1 VFNKKRN
8 DERDRPEASYN
19 EASPEPNEP
28 IIQAEP
34 DMQASDPDPAQYAN
48 GNGGAAKPSVNNLKP
63 SIISEGFTFEGTITS
78 DGVLNIAGTV
88 RGKITA
94 KSVLIDS
101 SGQVDGELNSE
112 QLVIKGQLKGDV
124 NCDDLNVGPLARV
137 DGNISYKYIHI
148 QRGGRVAGR
157 FIKG

>member
-1 VFNKKRN
+1 MSIFSKNQNPAV
-8 DERDRPEASYN
+8 N
-19 EASPEPNEP
+19 ESNTNEQSEGVQEP
-28 IIQAEP
+28 I
-34 DMQASDPDPAQYAN
+34 AN
-48 GNGGAAKPSVNNLKP
+48 EQDETLNTSNPEQVTQIESTTRQNVLTKP

-137 DGNISYKYIHI
+137 DGNINYKYIHI
-148 QRGGRVAGR
+148 QRGGRIAGR

>member
-1 VFNKKRN
+1 MSIFSKNSPPDNGEDKIANEQADGNSETVSASTEQSEPYEQVVRN
-8 DERDRPEASYN
+8 ELVSRPGIA
-19 EASPEPNEP
+19 
-28 IIQAEP
+28 
-34 DMQASDPDPAQYAN
+34 
-48 GNGGAAKPSVNNLKP
+48 KP

-94 KSVLIDS
+94 KSVLIDA

-112 QLVIKGQLKGDV
+112 QLVIKGQLKGEV

-137 DGNISYKYIHI
+137 DGSISYKYIHI
-148 QRGGRVAGR
+148 QRGGKVSGK
-157 FIKG
+157 FIKS

>member
-1 VFNKKRN
+1 MSIFSKNQPAVSNETTTN
-8 DERDRPEASYN
+8 ESEDITQESTQQVQESAPVDYVPEVVTRV
-19 EASPEPNEP
+19 E
-28 IIQAEP
+28 
-34 DMQASDPDPAQYAN
+34 
-48 GNGGAAKPSVNNLKP
+48 SVARSSALVKP
-63 SIISEGFTFEGTITS
+63 SIISEGFIFEGTITS

-101 SGQVDGELNSE
+101 GGQVDGELNSE

-148 QRGGRVAGR
+148 QRGGKVAGK
-157 FIKG
+157 FIKN

>member
-1 VFNKKRN
+1 MSIFSKNQNPAVNESN
-8 DERDRPEASYN
+8 DNEQPESVEELIAVEQS
-19 EASPEPNEP
+19 EALS
-28 IIQAEP
+28 
-34 DMQASDPDPAQYAN
+34 N
-48 GNGGAAKPSVNNLKP
+48 GNSEQVTRLESTTRQNVLSKP

-101 SGQVDGELNSE
+101 SGHVDGELNSE

>member
-1 VFNKKRN
+1 MSIFSKNQN
-8 DERDRPEASYN
+8 
-19 EASPEPNEP
+19 
-28 IIQAEP
+28 
-34 DMQASDPDPAQYAN
+34 
-48 GNGGAAKPSVNNLKP
+48 PSVNESNADEQSESVEELIAVEQGETLSTSNPEQVTRLESTPRQNVLSKP

>member
-1 VFNKKRN
+1 MSIFSKNTPATEN
-8 DERDRPEASYN
+8 ESTSNEEAA
-19 EASPEPNEP
+19 EEHIASEEL
-28 IIQAEP
+28 
-34 DMQASDPDPAQYAN
+34 ASSS
-48 GNGGAAKPSVNNLKP
+48 SVSEQVTRLDSSARSSVLTKP

-124 NCDDLNVGPLARV
+124 NCDDLNVGPLAHV

-148 QRGGRVAGR
+148 QRGGKVAGK
-157 FIKG
+157 FIKN

>member
-1 VFNKKRN
+1 MSIFSKNTPATEN
-8 DERDRPEASYN
+8 ESTSNQEAA
-19 EASPEPNEP
+19 EEHIASEEL
-28 IIQAEP
+28 
-34 DMQASDPDPAQYAN
+34 ASSA
-48 GNGGAAKPSVNNLKP
+48 SVSEQVTRLDSSARSSVLTKP

-124 NCDDLNVGPLARV
+124 NCDDLNVGPLAHV

-148 QRGGRVAGR
+148 QRGGRVAGK
-157 FIKG
+157 FIKN

>member
-1 VFNKKRN
+1 MSIFSKNSPPHNGEDKIRN
-8 DERDRPEASYN
+8 EQADDNAEAVSVSTEQSAPYEQVVRNELVSRPGIA
-19 EASPEPNEP
+19 
-28 IIQAEP
+28 
-34 DMQASDPDPAQYAN
+34 
-48 GNGGAAKPSVNNLKP
+48 KP

-94 KSVLIDS
+94 KSVLIDA

-112 QLVIKGQLKGDV
+112 QLVIKGQLNGEV

-137 DGNISYKYIHI
+137 DGSISYKYIHI
-148 QRGGRVAGR
+148 QRGGKVSGK
-157 FIKG
+157 FIKN

>member
-1 VFNKKRN
+1 MSIFSKNSSPDNGEDKIANEQADGNSETVSASTEQSEPYEQVVRN
-8 DERDRPEASYN
+8 ELVSRPGIA
-19 EASPEPNEP
+19 
-28 IIQAEP
+28 
-34 DMQASDPDPAQYAN
+34 
-48 GNGGAAKPSVNNLKP
+48 KP

-94 KSVLIDS
+94 KSVLIDA

-112 QLVIKGQLKGDV
+112 QLVIKGQLKGEV

-137 DGNISYKYIHI
+137 DGSISYKYIHI
-148 QRGGRVAGR
+148 QRGGKVSGK
-157 FIKG
+157 FIKS

>member
-1 VFNKKRN
+1 MSIFSKNQNPAVNESN
-8 DERDRPEASYN
+8 ANEQPESVEELIAIEQGETLS
-19 EASPEPNEP
+19 
-28 IIQAEP
+28 
-34 DMQASDPDPAQYAN
+34 N
-48 GNGGAAKPSVNNLKP
+48 GNSEQVTRLESSSRQNVLTKP

-78 DGVLNIAGTV
+78 DGVINIAGTV

>member
-1 VFNKKRN
+1 MSIFSKNQNPAVNESN
-8 DERDRPEASYN
+8 DNEQPESVEELIAVEQS
-19 EASPEPNEP
+19 EAFS
-28 IIQAEP
+28 
-34 DMQASDPDPAQYAN
+34 N
-48 GNGGAAKPSVNNLKP
+48 GNSEQVTRLESTTRQNVLSKP

-78 DGVLNIAGTV
+78 DGVINIAGTV

>member
-1 VFNKKRN
+1 MSIFSKNQNPAVNESN
-8 DERDRPEASYN
+8 ANEQTESVEELIAGEQDEALNTSNSEQVTRLESTARQN
-19 EASPEPNEP
+19 
-28 IIQAEP
+28 
-34 DMQASDPDPAQYAN
+34 
-48 GNGGAAKPSVNNLKP
+48 VLTKP

-78 DGVLNIAGTV
+78 DGVINIAGTV

>member
-1 VFNKKRN
+1 MSIFSKNQNPAVNESN
-8 DERDRPEASYN
+8 ANEQPESVEELMAVEQG
-19 EASPEPNEP
+19 EALS
-28 IIQAEP
+28 
-34 DMQASDPDPAQYAN
+34 N
-48 GNGGAAKPSVNNLKP
+48 GNSEQVTRLESSSRQNVLTKP

-101 SGQVDGELNSE
+101 SGHVDGELNSE

>member
-1 VFNKKRN
+1 MSIFSKNQNPAVNESN
-8 DERDRPEASYN
+8 TNEQTESVEELIAAEQGETLSTSNPEQVTRLESSTRQN
-19 EASPEPNEP
+19 
-28 IIQAEP
+28 
-34 DMQASDPDPAQYAN
+34 
-48 GNGGAAKPSVNNLKP
+48 VLTKP

>member
-1 VFNKKRN
+1 MSIFSKNQPSAENESSANESEETIHESV
-8 DERDRPEASYN
+8 EPEQEFATSVSTS
-19 EASPEPNEP
+19 EQVTRVDS
-28 IIQAEP
+28 
-34 DMQASDPDPAQYAN
+34 
-48 GNGGAAKPSVNNLKP
+48 AARSNVLTKP

-101 SGQVDGELNSE
+101 SGHVDGELNSE
-112 QLVIKGQLKGDV
+112 QLVIKGQLKGEV
-124 NCDDLNVGPLARV
+124 NCEDLNVGPLAHV

-148 QRGGRVAGR
+148 QRGGKVAGK
-157 FIKG
+157 FIKN

>member
-1 VFNKKRN
+1 MSIFSKNQNPAVNESKA
-8 DERDRPEASYN
+8 DEQSESVEEIIAAEQGETLSASNSEQVTRPESTVRQN
-19 EASPEPNEP
+19 
-28 IIQAEP
+28 
-34 DMQASDPDPAQYAN
+34 
-48 GNGGAAKPSVNNLKP
+48 VLTKP

-78 DGVLNIAGTV
+78 DGVINIAGTV

-148 QRGGRVAGR
+148 QRGGRVVGR